1 MPGPQRYSHNTR
13 DGNEEALLKLAE
25 QLGGCWREG
34 PPLDGWLWVPR
45 MAKWMPL
52 EFKLPER
59 EHHASQYTGQ
69 QLAFFAWCERNH
81 APWWVWRT
89 EADVMRDMGV
99 GL

>member
-13 DGNEEALLKLAE
+13 DSNEEPLVKLVY

-34 PPLDGWLWVPR
+34 PPLDGWVWIPR
-45 MAKWMPL
+45 LRTWMPVEIKHPGREGL
-52 EFKLPER
+52 AHEFEPAQKR
-59 EHHASQYTGQ
+59 FFTWCQ
-69 QLAFFAWCERNH
+69 QNN

-99 GL
+99 R